1 MAFAT
6 AETWISTFFQST
18 SSESEP
24 LTELVFTSSELRR
37 NLRVAWKLR
46 WAQFTGHDFPVRIL
60 HCNILLMWHEFHTRA
75 DKRIK

>member
-1 MAFAT
+1 MTFAT

-37 NLRVAWKLR
+37 KNNLRVA
-46 WAQFTGHDFPVRIL
+46 
-60 HCNILLMWHEFHTRA
+60 
-75 DKRIK
+75 